1 MQPTKE
7 WPYRY
12 SKERLDE
19 AKAVFERYA
28 QKELSYDE
36 VEESITNLVN
46 FYLVLLEIHR
56 ENQAQETA
64 LRPDSVGGG
73 TPPR

>member
-46 FYLVLLEIHR
+46 FYLVLLEAHK
-56 ENQAQETA
+56 ESQAKAQS
-64 LRPDSVGGG
+64 PQG
-73 TPPR
+73 